1 MPNGEQDPPSRMLLV
16 EGNDDLHVVT
26 HICIRASIPNF
37 EIETKGSI
45 GELLDSIPYEI
56 EVGERT
62 VLGIMLDADGNP
74 AGRRQAVAD
83 RLGKAG
89 IELPSFPQPE
99 GVVIDSDPSTGL
111 PRVGVWMMPDNQS
124 LGELEDFLAAMIPA
138 DDPVWPISQEY
149 IDGIPP
155 EHRKFQEGKRLR
167 AQVHAWLAAQEE
179 PRPPG
184 LAIQTQDLDI
194 DGPLCVRFTEWLRA
208 LFGEPA
214 S

>member
-1 MPNGEQDPPSRMLLV
+1 MPNSEQGSATRMLLV
-16 EGNDDLHVVT
+16 EGNDDLHVVK
-26 HICIRASIPNF
+26 HIRIRASIPNF
-37 EIETKGSI
+37 RIVQKEGKDA
-45 GELLDSIPYEI
+45 LLESIPYEATM
-56 EVGERT
+56 EERV
-62 VLGIMLDADGNP
+62 VLGIMLDANGNP

-89 IELPSFPQPE
+89 VELPSFPQPE

-124 LGELEDFLAAMIPA
+124 PGELEDFLAAMIPA
-138 DDPVWPISQEY
+138 DDPVWPLAQEY

-155 EHRKFQEGKRLR
+155 EHRKFKDKHLQ

-184 LAIQTQDLDI
+184 LAIKTQDLDI
-194 DGPLCVRFTEWLRA
+194 DGPLCVRFTAWLRR